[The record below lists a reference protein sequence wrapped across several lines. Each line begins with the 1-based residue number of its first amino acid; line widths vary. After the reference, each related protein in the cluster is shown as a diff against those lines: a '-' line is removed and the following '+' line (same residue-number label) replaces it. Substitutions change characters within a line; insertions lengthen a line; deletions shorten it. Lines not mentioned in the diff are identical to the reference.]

1 MNYLGLDIG
10 TSMIKGQLLSEN
22 GNILLTREFESPVYN
37 KDGVAFI
44 NAKKMKEIFKCIIEE
59 LANASK
65 EQIGYICANSLGE
78 AFVALDKDGNEL
90 NDFIL
95 FISDLGENET
105 KQLLKN
111 ITPEEVSTI
120 TGLYPNKMFSFSKL
134 MWIKSNH
141 PEIYKRIHKILSP
154 VGYLNYFLTGKY
166 SYDYSLASR
175 TMLFD
180 IKKLDW
186 SDKMINACGL
196 NRDFLPQAYRA
207 DEIVGEV
214 KSIKSLK
221 GCKVLAGGHDQMMA
235 TLGAGL
241 YAPHTANDGTGT
253 AECITV
259 VMDKIPD
266 NAKFYKNNFCVV
278 PYLIE
283 GTYLTYAILASCG
296 SLLKWHRDN
305 LSPLEK
311 EQYKDGYYAHYSSMD
326 VPLPTSLIAVPYFS
340 GSGTPRMDS
349 GDKGLILGL
358 TSETTKE
365 EIYFALMEGAA
376 YEMKYNL
383 ELLDEV
389 GIKVEKLTVT
399 GGGSKSDK
407 WLEIKAN
414 VYQREVNSLAT
425 PEGGI
430 YGCYLAIR
438 HSKENI
444 DYEILLKNCVKT
456 KKTWVLNEKLSE
468 KYSKLYKKYRQ
479 ICSALNDTWR

>member
-10 TSMIKGQLLSEN
+10 TSVIKGQLLNEN
-22 GNILLTREFESPVYN
+22 GSILLSREYESPIYS

-44 NAKKMKEIFKCIIEE
+44 NAKKMKEIFKAIIEE
-59 LANASK
+59 LAKSSEEK
-65 EQIGYICANSLGE
+65 IEYICANSLGE

-90 NDFIL
+90 SDFIL
-95 FISDLGENET
+95 FTSNLGENET

-111 ITPEEVSTI
+111 ITPKEVSTI
-120 TGLYPNKMFSFSKL
+120 TGIYPNKMFSFSKL
-134 MWIKSNH
+134 MWIKANQ
-141 PEIYKRIHKILSP
+141 PEVYKNIDKILSP

-180 IKKLDW
+180 IRKLDW
-186 SDKMINACGL
+186 SDKLISACDL
-196 NRDFLPQAYRA
+196 RKDILPKVYRA
-207 DEIVGEV
+207 DEVVGEV
-214 KSIKSLK
+214 NSIKSLE

-241 YAPHTANDGTGT
+241 YAPRMANDGTGT

-259 VMDKIPD
+259 VMDKIPND
-266 NAKFYKNNFCVV
+266 AKFYQNNFCVV

-283 GTYLTYAILASCG
+283 DTYLTYAILASCG
-296 SLLKWHRDN
+296 SLLKWHRDC

-311 EQYKDGYYAHYSSMD
+311 EKYKDGYYAHYSSVD
-326 VPLPTSLIAVPYFS
+326 IPLPTSLIAIPYFS

-349 GDKGLILGL
+349 KDKGSIIGITNE
-358 TSETTKE
+358 TSKE
-365 EIYFALMEGAA
+365 EIYFSLMEGAA
-376 YEMKYNL
+376 YEMRYNL
-383 ELLDEV
+383 ELLNEV
-389 GIKVEKLTVT
+389 DIQVDKLTVT
-399 GGGSKSDK
+399 GGGSKSDR
-407 WLEIKAN
+407 WLKIKAN

-438 HSKENI
+438 HTKENI
-444 DYEILLKNCVKT
+444 DYETLLKTCVKT
-456 KKTWVLNEKLSE
+456 KKTWGLDKNLSE

-479 ICSALNDTWR
+479 ICSALIDTWR